1 MSTIRGFDVGGWN
14 AGDRAVFLNV
24 GRYQDIPTIQNMKA
38 ARKILSLARRTG
50 VIRPGDLRAQG
61 IAPVYLTRLVR
72 KGELVRV
79 GRGLYSLA
87 GGATAT
93 SDRTIVEAA
102 RQVPRGVICLL
113 SALRLHGLTTQ
124 MPPAVWVAIDV
135 KARRPGAAG
144 PPLEIVR
151 MSGPALR
158 AGIEERIL
166 EGVRVH
172 VYGPAKTV
180 ADCFKFRNRIGLD
193 VAIEALRDYRR
204 RRGSVDELLRYAEI
218 CRVARVMRP
227 YLEALS

>member
-1 MSTIRGFDVGGWN
+1 MTRSAQKV
-14 AGDRAVFLNV
+14 
-24 GRYQDIPTIQNMKA
+24 
-38 ARKILSLARRTG
+38 LSLARRSG
-50 VIRPGDLRAQG
+50 VIRPGDVRAHG

-72 KGELVRV
+72 SGGLVRV

-87 GGATAT
+87 NGSATA
-93 SDRTIVEAA
+93 DRTVVEAA
-102 RQVPRGVICLL
+102 RHVPRGVVCLL

-124 MPPAVWVAIDV
+124 MPPAVWVAIGV
-135 KARRPGAAG
+135 KARRPVSAG

-158 AGIEERIL
+158 SGIEERVI
-166 EGVRVH
+166 EGVRVR

-180 ADCFKFRNRIGLD
+180 ADCFKFRNKIGLD

-204 RRGSVDELLRYAEI
+204 RRGSVDELLQYAEI
-218 CRVARVMRP
+218 CRVARLMRP

>member
-1 MSTIRGFDVGGWN
+1 M
-14 AGDRAVFLNV
+14 
-24 GRYQDIPTIQNMKA
+24 
-38 ARKILSLARRTG
+38 ARTAQKLLSLARRSG

-72 KGELVRV
+72 SGALIRV

-87 GGATAT
+87 DGSPTA
-93 SDRTIVEAA
+93 DRTLVEAA
-102 RQVPRGVICLL
+102 RRIPRGVVCLL

-124 MPPAVWVAIDV
+124 MPPAVWIAIAV
-135 KARRPGAAG
+135 KARRPVANG
-144 PPLEIVR
+144 PPLEVVR
-151 MSGPALR
+151 MSGLALSS
-158 AGIEERIL
+158 GVEERVI
-166 EGVRVH
+166 EGVRVR
-172 VYGPAKTV
+172 VYGAAKTV
-180 ADCFKFRNRIGLD
+180 ADCFKFRNKIGLD

>member
-1 MSTIRGFDVGGWN
+1 
-14 AGDRAVFLNV
+14 
-24 GRYQDIPTIQNMKA
+24 MKTPA
-38 ARKILSLARRTG
+38 QHVLSLARRSG
-50 VIRPGDLRAQG
+50 VIRPGDLRAKG

-72 KGELVRV
+72 SGALVRV

-87 GGATAT
+87 DGAPTA
-93 SDRTIVEAA
+93 DRTVVEVA
-102 RQVPRGVICLL
+102 RHVPAGVVCLL

-124 MPPAVWVAIDV
+124 MPPAVWVAIGA

-151 MSGPALR
+151 MSGAALTE
-158 AGIEERIL
+158 GIEERVL
-166 EGVRVH
+166 EGVRVR

-180 ADCFKFRNRIGLD
+180 ADCFKFRNKIGSD

-204 RRGSVDELLRYAEI
+204 RRGSVDALLRYAEI

-227 YLEALS
+227 YLEAVS

>member
-1 MSTIRGFDVGGWN
+1 MTRTTQKV
-14 AGDRAVFLNV
+14 
-24 GRYQDIPTIQNMKA
+24 
-38 ARKILSLARRTG
+38 LSLARRSG
-50 VIRPGDLRAQG
+50 VIRPGDVRARG

-72 KGELVRV
+72 NGALVRV

-87 GGATAT
+87 NGSATA
-93 SDRTIVEAA
+93 DRTVVEAA
-102 RQVPRGVICLL
+102 RHAPRGVICLL

-124 MPPAVWVAIDV
+124 MPPAVWIAIGV
-135 KARRPGAAG
+135 KARRPVAAG

-151 MSGPALR
+151 MSGPALTS
-158 AGIEERIL
+158 GIEERVI
-166 EGVRVH
+166 EGVRVR

-180 ADCFKFRNRIGLD
+180 ADCFKFRNKIGLD

-204 RRGSVDELLRYAEI
+204 RRGGIDELVRYAEI

>member
-1 MSTIRGFDVGGWN
+1 M
-14 AGDRAVFLNV
+14 ARAAQKL
-24 GRYQDIPTIQNMKA
+24 
-38 ARKILSLARRTG
+38 LSLARRSG

-72 KGELVRV
+72 SGALIRV

-87 GGATAT
+87 DGSPTA
-93 SDRTIVEAA
+93 DRTIVEAA
-102 RQVPRGVICLL
+102 RHVPRGVVCLL
-113 SALRLHGLTTQ
+113 SALRLHSLTTQ
-124 MPPAVWVAIDV
+124 MPPAVWIAIDV
-135 KARRPGAAG
+135 KARRPIADG

-151 MSGPALR
+151 MSGPALSS
-158 AGIEERIL
+158 GVEERVI
-166 EGVRVH
+166 EGVRVR
-172 VYGPAKTV
+172 VYGAAKTV
-180 ADCFKFRNRIGLD
+180 ADCFKFRNKIGLD

>member
-1 MSTIRGFDVGGWN
+1 M
-14 AGDRAVFLNV
+14 
-24 GRYQDIPTIQNMKA
+24 
-38 ARKILSLARRTG
+38 ARPAQQLLSLARRSG
-50 VIRPGDLRAQG
+50 VIRPGDARAKG

-72 KGELVRV
+72 SGALVRV

-87 GGATAT
+87 NGAPTA
-93 SDRTIVEAA
+93 DRTVVEAA
-102 RQVPRGVICLL
+102 RHVPRGVVCLL

-124 MPPAVWVAIDV
+124 MPPAVWMAIDV

-151 MSGPALR
+151 MSGRALKQ
-158 AGIEERIL
+158 GIEERTL
-166 EGVRVH
+166 EGVRVRL
-172 VYGPAKTV
+172 YGPAKSV
-180 ADCFKFRNRIGLD
+180 ADCFKFRNKIGLD